1 MNLVG
6 DLQLSN
12 GACMEPF
19 TKRGSLMQGSQTT
32 TMMTT
37 ATTTTSETT
46 PSSPLTGGSKSDPT
60 GENPDGMYG
69 RH

>member
-1 MNLVG
+1 
-6 DLQLSN
+6 
-12 GACMEPF
+12 MEHAWSHLLYA
-19 TKRGSLMQGSQTT
+19 KRGSLMQGSQTT

-37 ATTTTSETT
+37 ATTTTSETITVTT

>member
-1 MNLVG
+1 
-6 DLQLSN
+6 
-12 GACMEPF
+12 MEHAWSHLLNA
-19 TKRGSLMQGSQTT
+19 KRGSLMQGSQTT

-37 ATTTTSETT
+37 ATTITSETITVTT